1 MPATPPSAERR
12 PETLRAHGDE
22 RVDDWR
28 WLRDRDD
35 PAVLAYLEA
44 ENDYARAALAHTDAL
59 QRRLFDEIKGR
70 IQETDVSAPVRKGRW
85 DYFTRTIEG
94 LQYAIHG
101 RRRAGA
107 PAGEDEVVLLDEN
120 VLAEGH
126 GFFALGALSVNPAQ
140 RMLAYSVDFDGS
152 ERFEMRFR
160 DLNRGADVDDVVPDT
175 YYGAAWASDDRT
187 VFYTRPDD
195 AMRPWQVWRHVLGT
209 PASQDVLVH
218 QEDDDRFY
226 LDVERTR
233 TGRYLI
239 ITAHSKITTEA
250 WFVPADDPT
259 AQPRVVEPRR
269 EGVEYFVEHHSSRTD
284 GDRFYVVTNDEGAE
298 NFKLMLTPVAS
309 PGRAHWREVVGHRPD
324 VRLDA
329 VDAFADHLVLSERA
343 DGLEQMRV
351 MSLRDDAE
359 HVIEMPEPVYSAGLG
374 PNLEFDT
381 RTVRYVYTSLAT
393 PTSSYD
399 YDLDARVSV
408 LVKRQP
414 VLGGY
419 DPSRFRTERLW
430 ATSGD
435 GTRVPISLVA
445 RVDVEHDGDT
455 PTLLYGYGSYESSTD
470 PAFSSIRLSLLERGW
485 AFAIAHVRGGGEL
498 GRHWYEDGKM
508 LRKRHTFEDFV
519 ACAQHLVDERYTSP
533 SRLAARGGSAGGLLV
548 GAVLNERP
556 DLFRAVVAQ
565 VPFVDVVTTILD
577 ESLPLTVTEWDEWGN
592 PVEDADVYRY
602 MKSYSPY
609 DNVRAQDYPAILVTA
624 GLNDSRVAYWE
635 PAKWVAKLRATKTDD
650 NMLVL
655 RTEMGAGHGG
665 PSGRYDAWRDEALV
679 LAFLID
685 QVAPETADLS

>member
-1 MPATPPSAERR
+1 M
-12 PETLRAHGDE
+12 TLRAHDDE
-22 RVDDWR
+22 RVDEWY

-35 PAVLAYLEA
+35 PAVVAYLEA
-44 ENDYARAALAHTDAL
+44 ENDYARTALAHTDAL
-59 QRRLFDEIKGR
+59 QQRLFDEIKGR

-107 PAGEDEVVLLDEN
+107 PVGEDEMVLLDEN

-140 RMLAYSVDFDGS
+140 RLLAYSVDFDGS

-160 DLNRGADVDDVVPDT
+160 DLSRGTDLDDVVPDT

-187 VFYTRPDD
+187 VLYTRPDE

-209 PASQDVLVH
+209 PAADDVLVH

-239 ITAHSKITTEA
+239 ITAHSKITTEV

-259 AQPRVVEPRR
+259 ATPRVVEPRR
-269 EGVEYFVEHHSSRTD
+269 EGVEYVVEHHWSRTD
-284 GDRFYVVTNDEGAE
+284 GDRFYVVTNDDGAE

-309 PGRAHWREVVGHRPD
+309 PGRAHWREVVAHRPD

-329 VDAFADHLVLSERA
+329 VDAFADHVVLSERA
-343 DGLEQMRV
+343 DGLEQLRV
-351 MSLRDDAE
+351 MSLRDDSE
-359 HVIEMPEPVYSAGLG
+359 HLIEMPEPVYSAGLG
-374 PNLEFDT
+374 ANLEFET

-393 PTSSYD
+393 PASSYD

-419 DPSRFRTERLW
+419 DPTRFRTERLW
-430 ATSGD
+430 ATSAD

-445 RVDVEHDGDT
+445 RVDVERTGDA

-470 PAFSSIRLSLLERGW
+470 PTFSSIRLSLLERGW
-485 AFAIAHVRGGGEL
+485 VFAIAHIRGGGEL
-498 GRHWYEDGKM
+498 GRRWYEDGKL

-577 ESLPLTVTEWDEWGN
+577 ETLPLTVTEWDEWGN
-592 PVEDADVYRY
+592 PVEDAEVYRY

-650 NMLVL
+650 NVLVL

-685 QVAPETADLS
+685 QVAPETAGA

>member
-1 MPATPPSAERR
+1 M
-12 PETLRAHGDE
+12 TLRAHDDE
-22 RVDDWR
+22 RVDEWY

-35 PAVLAYLEA
+35 PAVVAYLEA
-44 ENDYARAALAHTDAL
+44 ENDYARTALAHTDAL
-59 QRRLFDEIKGR
+59 QQRLFDEIKGR

-107 PAGEDEVVLLDEN
+107 PVGEDEMVLLDEN

-140 RMLAYSVDFDGS
+140 RLLAYSVDFDGS

-160 DLNRGADVDDVVPDT
+160 DLSRGTDLDDVVPDT

-187 VFYTRPDD
+187 VLYTRPDE

-209 PASQDVLVH
+209 PAADDVLVH

-239 ITAHSKITTEA
+239 ITAHSKITTEV

-259 AQPRVVEPRR
+259 ATPRVVEPRR
-269 EGVEYFVEHHSSRTD
+269 EGVEYVVEHHWSRTD
-284 GDRFYVVTNDEGAE
+284 GDRFYVVTNDDGAE

-309 PGRAHWREVVGHRPD
+309 PGRAHWREVVAHRPD

-329 VDAFADHLVLSERA
+329 VDAFADHVVLSERA
-343 DGLEQMRV
+343 DGLEQLRV
-351 MSLRDDAE
+351 MSLRDDSE
-359 HVIEMPEPVYSAGLG
+359 HLIEMPEPVYSAGLG
-374 PNLEFDT
+374 ANLEFET

-393 PTSSYD
+393 PASSYD

-419 DPSRFRTERLW
+419 DPTRFRTERLW
-430 ATSGD
+430 ATSAD

-445 RVDVEHDGDT
+445 RVDVERTGDA

-470 PAFSSIRLSLLERGW
+470 PTFSSIRLSLLERGW
-485 AFAIAHVRGGGEL
+485 VFAIAHIRGGGEL
-498 GRHWYEDGKM
+498 GRRWYEDGKL

-533 SRLAARGGSAGGLLV
+533 
-548 GAVLNERP
+548 
-556 DLFRAVVAQ
+556 
-565 VPFVDVVTTILD
+565 
-577 ESLPLTVTEWDEWGN
+577 
-592 PVEDADVYRY
+592 
-602 MKSYSPY
+602 
-609 DNVRAQDYPAILVTA
+609 
-624 GLNDSRVAYWE
+624 
-635 PAKWVAKLRATKTDD
+635 
-650 NMLVL
+650 
-655 RTEMGAGHGG
+655 
-665 PSGRYDAWRDEALV
+665 
-679 LAFLID
+679 
-685 QVAPETADLS
+685 

>member
-1 MPATPPSAERR
+1 MSSPTPPRAERR
-12 PETLRAHGDE
+12 PVTLRAHDDE
-22 RVDDWR
+22 RVDEWY

-35 PAVLAYLEA
+35 PAVVAYLEA
-44 ENDYARAALAHTDAL
+44 ENDYARTALAHTDAL
-59 QRRLFDEIKGR
+59 QQRLFDEIKGR

-107 PAGEDEVVLLDEN
+107 PVGEDEMVLLDEN

-140 RMLAYSVDFDGS
+140 RLLAYSVDFDGS

-160 DLNRGADVDDVVPDT
+160 DLSRGTDLDDVVPDT

-187 VFYTRPDD
+187 VLYTRPDE

-209 PASQDVLVH
+209 PAADDVLVH

-239 ITAHSKITTEA
+239 ITAHSKITTEV

-259 AQPRVVEPRR
+259 ATPRVVEPRR
-269 EGVEYFVEHHSSRTD
+269 EGVEYVVEHHWSRTD
-284 GDRFYVVTNDEGAE
+284 GDRFYVVTNDDGAE

-309 PGRAHWREVVGHRPD
+309 PGRAHWREVVAHRPD

-329 VDAFADHLVLSERA
+329 VDAFADHVVLSERA
-343 DGLEQMRV
+343 DGLEQLRV
-351 MSLRDDAE
+351 MSLRDDSE
-359 HVIEMPEPVYSAGLG
+359 HLIEMPEPVYSAGLG
-374 PNLEFDT
+374 ANLEFET

-393 PTSSYD
+393 PASSYD

-419 DPSRFRTERLW
+419 DPTRFRTERLW
-430 ATSGD
+430 ATSAD

-445 RVDVEHDGDT
+445 RVDVERTGDA

-470 PAFSSIRLSLLERGW
+470 PTFSSIRLSLLERGW
-485 AFAIAHVRGGGEL
+485 VFAIAHIRGGGEL
-498 GRHWYEDGKM
+498 GRRWYEDGKL

-577 ESLPLTVTEWDEWGN
+577 ETLPLTVTEWDEWGN
-592 PVEDADVYRY
+592 PVEDAEVYRY

-650 NMLVL
+650 NVLVL

-685 QVAPETADLS
+685 QVAPETAGA

>member
-1 MPATPPSAERR
+1 M
-12 PETLRAHGDE
+12 
-22 RVDDWR
+22 
-28 WLRDRDD
+28 
-35 PAVLAYLEA
+35 
-44 ENDYARAALAHTDAL
+44 
-59 QRRLFDEIKGR
+59 
-70 IQETDVSAPVRKGRW
+70 
-85 DYFTRTIEG
+85 
-94 LQYAIHG
+94 
-101 RRRAGA
+101 
-107 PAGEDEVVLLDEN
+107 
-120 VLAEGH
+120 
-126 GFFALGALSVNPAQ
+126 
-140 RMLAYSVDFDGS
+140 
-152 ERFEMRFR
+152 
-160 DLNRGADVDDVVPDT
+160 
-175 YYGAAWASDDRT
+175 
-187 VFYTRPDD
+187 
-195 AMRPWQVWRHVLGT
+195 
-209 PASQDVLVH
+209 
-218 QEDDDRFY
+218 
-226 LDVERTR
+226 
-233 TGRYLI
+233 
-239 ITAHSKITTEA
+239 
-250 WFVPADDPT
+250 
-259 AQPRVVEPRR
+259 
-269 EGVEYFVEHHSSRTD
+269 
-284 GDRFYVVTNDEGAE
+284 TNDDGAE

-309 PGRAHWREVVGHRPD
+309 PGRAHWREVVAHRPD

-329 VDAFADHLVLSERA
+329 VDAFADHVVLSERA
-343 DGLEQMRV
+343 DGLEQLRV
-351 MSLRDDAE
+351 MSLRDDSE
-359 HVIEMPEPVYSAGLG
+359 HLIEMPEPVYSAGLG
-374 PNLEFDT
+374 ANLEFET

-393 PTSSYD
+393 PASSYD

-419 DPSRFRTERLW
+419 DPTRFRTERLW
-430 ATSGD
+430 ATSAD

-445 RVDVEHDGDT
+445 RVDVERTGDA

-470 PAFSSIRLSLLERGW
+470 PTFSSIRLSLLERGW
-485 AFAIAHVRGGGEL
+485 VFAIAHIRGGGEL
-498 GRHWYEDGKM
+498 GRRWYEDGKL

-577 ESLPLTVTEWDEWGN
+577 ETLPLTVTEWDEWGN
-592 PVEDADVYRY
+592 PVEDAEVYRY

-650 NMLVL
+650 NVLVL

-685 QVAPETADLS
+685 QVAPETAGA